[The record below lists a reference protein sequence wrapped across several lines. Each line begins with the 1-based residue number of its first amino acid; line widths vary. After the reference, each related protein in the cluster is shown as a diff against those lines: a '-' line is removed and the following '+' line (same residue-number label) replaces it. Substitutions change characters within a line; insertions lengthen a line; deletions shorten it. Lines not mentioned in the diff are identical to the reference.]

1 MMNKLV
7 FGRKQVLKPLLDALR
22 ETSRADGL
30 GRINELESRL
40 EKNLERRQVLMGL
53 MTKGYLEPALFNQEN
68 NELLAEAAQMNTE
81 KENLS
86 HAING
91 ELTRT
96 EEVSS
101 LLRFANKEE
110 MLTAFDGDLFE
121 DCGLFQNRDCIP
133 HEVRSDF
140 EGRSV
145 AYGSYTIRISH

>member
-121 DCGLFQNRDCIP
+121 EYVEQSVVCSRTEIAFHMKCGLILK
-133 HEVRSDF
+133 
-140 EGRSV
+140 EGV
-145 AYGSYTIRISH
+145 